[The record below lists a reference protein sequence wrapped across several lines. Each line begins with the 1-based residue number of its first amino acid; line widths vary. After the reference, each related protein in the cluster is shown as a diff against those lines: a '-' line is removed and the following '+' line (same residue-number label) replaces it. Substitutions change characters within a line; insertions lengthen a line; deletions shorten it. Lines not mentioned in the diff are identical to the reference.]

1 VSGDTRA
8 VAIVLAAGAG
18 SRLGSEI
25 PKAFVAIGDR
35 PMLSVAVAAAAAS
48 PAIDA
53 VIVAAPAG
61 YEEAAAVCL
70 EGLEVPCTVVRGGST
85 RQASVRE
92 ALTALGEDVDV
103 VAIHDAARPFATPD
117 LFTKVVDAVVG
128 GVEGAVPVL
137 PIMDTVKHVDVDL
150 IVGTE
155 DRSELA
161 LAQTPQAFP
170 LPALRQAHTRAFAEG
185 REVTDD
191 AMLLEASGKVVTVPG
206 DPGNVKITTM
216 LDLAEAEARMGG
228 VGA

>member
-1 VSGDTRA
+1 MSGERRA

-18 SRLGSEI
+18 RRLGSEI
-25 PKAFVAIGDR
+25 PKAFLTIGDR
-35 PMLSVAVAAAAAS
+35 PMLSVAVGAAAAS

-53 VIVAAPAG
+53 VIVTAPIG
-61 YEEAAAVCL
+61 YEEAAAICL
-70 EGLEVPCTVVRGGST
+70 EGLEVPCTVVTGGPT
-85 RQASVRE
+85 RQASVR
-92 ALTALGEDVDV
+92 LALGALGDDVDV
-103 VAIHDAARPFATPD
+103 VAVHDAARPFAPPD
-117 LFTKVVDAVVG
+117 LFTAVVDAVHG

-150 IVGTE
+150 IVGTM

-170 LPALRQAHTRAFAEG
+170 VATLRAAHERAAAEG
-185 REVTDD
+185 VEVTDD

-216 LDLAEAEARMGG
+216 LDLAQAEARMGG
-228 VGA
+228 VGG